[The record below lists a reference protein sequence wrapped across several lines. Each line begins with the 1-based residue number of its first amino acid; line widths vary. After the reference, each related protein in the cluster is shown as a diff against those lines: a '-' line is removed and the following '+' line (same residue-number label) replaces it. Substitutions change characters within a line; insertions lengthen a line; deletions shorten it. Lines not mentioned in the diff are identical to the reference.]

1 MANLAALRSVIRA
14 SRATLTASRALRRST
29 AAGLSASD
37 LARTARSSWVFFA
50 SAAALRR
57 SAKLVFLDLFISIL
71 YAQGKRLLA
80 HAVDGFR
87 SALATPYSRAWT
99 RPRLKSSRTCR
110 DGSFRRSS
118 VRLSDGVTTSVER
131 CRLRSAEFPVA
142 LLQSQNLATERL
154 LSRANYVA
162 GCVSKT

>member
-1 MANLAALRSVIRA
+1 MRA
-14 SRATLTASRALRRST
+14 SRATLTASRAVRRST
-29 AAGLSASD
+29 AAGLSAAD
-37 LARTARSSWVFFA
+37 FARAARSSWAFFA

-80 HAVDGFR
+80 QGFDGFK

-99 RPRLKSSRTCR
+99 RPRLKSSRACR
-110 DGSFRRSS
+110 DGSLRRSS
-118 VRLSDGVTTSVER
+118 VRLSNGVTTSVER
-131 CRLRSAEFPVA
+131 CPLRSAEFPVA
-142 LLQSQNLATERL
+142 LLQSQNRTTERR

-162 GCVSKT
+162 GCISKI